1 MKKLN
6 ISFIKDT
13 IIALLIVLAI
23 IIILAVI
30 FYDKLAINKM
40 ISSPAE
46 YSIKQEWLDE
56 IKQEQEEQ
64 KDDIVVQYSINNPE
78 LRSYEGNEKYEYNK
92 DKTDPFERYEYTGTE
107 ESNNTAGNTTTS
119 KQTKNE
125 TKEPASIK

>member
-6 ISFIKDT
+6 IGFIKD
-13 IIALLIVLAI
+13 IIISLLIVLAI

-46 YSIKQEWLDE
+46 YTIKEELLE
-56 IKQEQEEQ
+56 KIKQEQEEQ

-92 DKTDPFERYEYTGTE
+92 DKNDPFERYEYTETDD
-107 ESNNTAGNTTTS
+107 SNNTITNTITS
-119 KQTKNE
+119 NPTQNKTN
-125 TKEPASIK
+125 EPASIK

>member
-40 ISSPAE
+40 ISSPTE
-46 YSIKQEWLDE
+46 YSIKQELLDE

-107 ESNNTAGNTTTS
+107 EDNNTAGNTTTS
-119 KQTKNE
+119 KPTKNE